1 MRRDKRDISGYEMMM
16 MNRKS
21 CRHVIILYI

>member
-1 MRRDKRDISGYEMMM
+1 MRRDKRDISGYEMM